1 MASFMSSSVPSSGD
15 TVSCSSSH
23 FEEYP
28 QSVSSLGGSSASL
41 NSDSVRSSSQ
51 NNVAGLEGKVC
62 VSAYVHVMVCVCV
75 CMCARAHACMHVYM
89 HVRVK
94 NCGLGGVGEG
104 ECPWFIC

>member
-1 MASFMSSSVPSSGD
+1 MASFMSSSMPSSGD

-41 NSDSVRSSSQ
+41 NSDSVRSGSQ

-62 VSAYVHVMVCVCV
+62 VSVYVHVLVCACVC
-75 CMCARAHACMHVYM
+75 ACTHTHVYM
-89 HVRVK
+89 HVH
-94 NCGLGGVGEG
+94 
-104 ECPWFIC
+104 